1 MLYFFLNSVCKTVPY
16 IIPYVQVYSSLILA
30 KSVVSYMYN
39 VVMLQAIYM
48 YVHWIG
54 LVHWT
59 SALDWWTGLD
69 WWTDTMHF

>member
-1 MLYFFLNSVCKTVPY
+1 MCVN
-16 IIPYVQVYSSLILA
+16 SSLILA

-59 SALDWWTGLD
+59 GGLD
-69 WWTDTMHF
+69 WTDGLTLCIFNETNRLI